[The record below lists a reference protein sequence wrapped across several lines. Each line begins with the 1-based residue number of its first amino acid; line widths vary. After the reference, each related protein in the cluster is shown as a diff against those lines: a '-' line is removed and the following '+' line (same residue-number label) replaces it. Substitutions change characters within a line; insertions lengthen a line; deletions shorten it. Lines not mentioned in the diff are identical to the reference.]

1 HSSSNRARVNLS
13 EKRERGTGACAPGQV
28 SPQAGQRE
36 SGSRDEAEPP
46 ELGLDERGRP
56 ELLEAELRVTPDLL
70 ADRDDRLGV
79 ALDRL
84 VDALLELLPRHP
96 LGT

>member
-1 HSSSNRARVNLS
+1 MSGDHERVELA
-13 EKRERGTGACAPGQV
+13 EKRERGTGACAPGHV
-28 SPQAGQRE
+28 SPHAGQRE
-36 SGSRDEAEPP
+36 SGLRDEAEPP